1 MDIKATAFKRGNP
14 PEERNGFF
22 GLEEQLIENAQDAAP
37 IVAIVTYRLDEVV
50 SKAIAG
56 ETYPVVETF
65 SNEPL
70 HTADAIAAAVKLRDA
85 ALKARTGIEQLE
97 LPEIED

>member
-14 PEERNGFF
+14 PEDRNGFF
-22 GLEEQLIENAQDAAP
+22 GLEEELIENAQDAKP

-56 ETYPVVETF
+56 ETYPVVETY
-65 SNEPL
+65 SIEPL
-70 HTADAIAAAVKLRDA
+70 HDEKAIAAAEKLRNA
-85 ALKARTGIEQLE
+85 AMKARTGMEQLD
-97 LPEIED
+97 LPEVD